1 MSILSQPAVSAD
13 GSPETVPLD
22 DQSGHLIRRA
32 HQRASQILIS
42 EMEDEQLTPAQA
54 FAVARLYER
63 GKLSQNHLGRLAAMD
78 PATIQGVV
86 RRLCERGLMARVPD
100 CADRRRITLSLTTA
114 GQMTAQRLSKRVARA
129 NQAFL
134 GPLTTQEREQFLCL
148 LRRLV

>member
-1 MSILSQPAVSAD
+1 MSILSQSAVPAD

-32 HQRASQILIS
+32 HQRASSILIS
-42 EMEDEQLTPAQA
+42 EIEDEQLTPAQA
-54 FAVARLYER
+54 FALARLYER

-86 RRLCERGLMARVPD
+86 RRLCERGLVARVPD
-100 CADRRRITLSLTTA
+100 TDDRRRIALSLTAA
-114 GQMTAQRLSKRVARA
+114 GLLTAQRLGKRVARA
-129 NQAFL
+129 NQSFL
-134 GPLTTQEREQFLCL
+134 GPLTLQEREQFLGL